1 MTLFL
6 KQPKFDKLTVE
17 LSIVLG
23 NLRDSEIFEIIPSEE
38 LVKVFPG
45 SAWMIGNEGVSD
57 ILTSQIQ
64 ERSIPARVILNPAR
78 DIVNL
83 TLDRDPQIP
92 WFVVIFELLA
102 GNVLLIL
109 LTLHSGSKHKPKNN
123 LKNKQEKNI
132 YIDNNK
138 RSTNPNQECPF
149 ERFS

>member
-92 WFVVIFELLA
+92 WFVVIFELLR

-109 LTLHSGSKHKPKNN
+109 LTLHLDQN
-123 LKNKQEKNI
+123 
-132 YIDNNK
+132 
-138 RSTNPNQECPF
+138 TNPKTI
-149 ERFS
+149 